1 MKKKTWGGGAV
12 IALVGFAA
20 IGAMNP
26 PNKSATAANTSTPS
40 SSSASNRAAFTGAG
54 PTSTTPPASL
64 PSSSTH
70 LSSPAG
76 STASTTGS
84 PGRTVAV
91 STMAARAQL
100 AGLAVKGRAPKT
112 GYSRAQFGP
121 AWTDDVS
128 VAGGHN
134 GCDTRNDIL
143 ASDLS
148 AITYKTGTRHCTV
161 LTGTLHDP
169 YTGHTISFTRG
180 PRTSTAVQIDH
191 VVALSNAWQ
200 TGAQQLGAAG
210 RQNLANDPR
219 NLLAVDGPS
228 NETKSDGD
236 AATWLPA
243 NKSFRC
249 IYVADQ
255 IAVKAAYHL
264 WVTPPEKA
272 AMTAVLAHCT
282 NPPSPDTTGATR
294 APAPRQPRTTTPVA
308 PAAPVVPA
316 PPADV
321 YYPNCAAAR
330 AAGAAPLHRGQPG
343 YRSGL
348 DRDHD
353 GIACE

>member
-1 MKKKTWGGGAV
+1 M
-12 IALVGFAA
+12 
-20 IGAMNP
+20 
-26 PNKSATAANTSTPS
+26 
-40 SSSASNRAAFTGAG
+40 
-54 PTSTTPPASL
+54 
-64 PSSSTH
+64 
-70 LSSPAG
+70 
-76 STASTTGS
+76 
-84 PGRTVAV
+84 
-91 STMAARAQL
+91 
-100 AGLAVKGRAPKT
+100 KGRAPKT

-134 GCDTRNDIL
+134 GCDTRNDL
-143 ASDLS
+143 LTRDLTG
-148 AITYKTGTRHCTV
+148 ITYKAGTRGCTV

-200 TGAQQLGAAG
+200 TGAQQLGATG

-236 AATWLPA
+236 AATWLPP
-243 NKSFRC
+243 NKTFRC
-249 IYVADQ
+249 TYVSDQ
-255 IAVKAAYHL
+255 IAVKTAYHL

-282 NPPSPDTTGATR
+282 NPPSPTSTTTATTR
-294 APAPRQPRTTTPVA
+294 APAPRQTTGTTPAA
-308 PAAPVVPA
+308 PAVSPVVPA
-316 PPADV
+316 QPADV

-330 AAGAAPLHRGQPG
+330 AAGAAPLHRGQPR
-343 YRSGL
+343 YRPGL
-348 DRDHD
+348 DHDHD